1 MPDVVVVGAGPVGML
16 LAAELTRRG
25 VDVTVLE
32 RRDRTGDGSRA
43 IGLHAPVLA
52 ALEEGGATDRILADA
67 VRVSRG
73 EARSDGALLGVVR
86 FDRLS
91 VRHPYVATLPQA
103 LTERALAF
111 GAPSAVRGV
120 TVTRVTPGPADVRL
134 ETSGAHGGGE
144 LSAPL
149 VVVAGGV
156 GARDLVFRPS
166 AVRRTSYPDRYLMSD
181 AHVPGRPDADVAV
194 VHLAA
199 SGVLESFPLPGARRR
214 FVAWDAPPGRDDT
227 AFDEPEARLQRLRA
241 AMRDRGESDAA
252 DALTGATG
260 FRVRRVLASALRRGR
275 VTVIGDTAH
284 EISPIGGQGMNLGL
298 LDAATLA
305 PLLADW
311 IRTGTEPVAALAA
324 WERDRLRSARTAGR
338 LAAVNMRL
346 GRPVSAATHAVRTR
360 MLRHAITATGSLV
373 PNAYAMGLD
382 AAAR

>member
-1 MPDVVVVGAGPVGML
+1 MPDVIVVGAGPVGML

-32 RRDRTGDGSRA
+32 RRERSGDGSRA

-52 ALEEGGATDRILADA
+52 ALEEGGATDRILEDA

-73 EARSDGALLGVVR
+73 EARSDGTLLGVVR

-111 GAPSAVRGV
+111 GAPSPLRGV
-120 TVTRVTPGPADVRL
+120 AVTRVTPGPADVRV
-134 ETSGAHGGGE
+134 ETSGARGAGE

-156 GARDLVFRPS
+156 GARELVFRPN

-181 AHVPGRPDADVAV
+181 ADVPGRPDADVAV
-194 VHLAA
+194 VHLARA
-199 SGVLESFPLPGARRR
+199 GVLESFPLPGGRRR
-214 FVAWDAPPGRDDT
+214 FVAWDEPPGQDDGG
-227 AFDEPEARLQRLRA
+227 FDEPDARLRRLRT
-241 AMRDRGESDAA
+241 AMRERGETDAA
-252 DALTGATG
+252 EALTGATG
-260 FRVRRVLASALRRGR
+260 FRVRRVLAPALRRGR

-305 PLLADW
+305 PLLAAW
-311 IRTGTEPVAALAA
+311 VRSGTEPAAALAR
-324 WERDRLRSARTAGR
+324 WEHDRLRSARTAGR

-346 GRPVSAATHAVRTR
+346 GRPVSAGADAVRTR
-360 MLRHAITATGSLV
+360 MLGRVLAATGSLV